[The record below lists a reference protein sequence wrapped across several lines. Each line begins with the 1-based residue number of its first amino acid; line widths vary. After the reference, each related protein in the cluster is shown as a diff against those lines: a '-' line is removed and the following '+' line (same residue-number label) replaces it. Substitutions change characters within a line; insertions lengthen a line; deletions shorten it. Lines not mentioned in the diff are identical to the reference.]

1 MNIFNWMRK
10 PDVGMFLIRL
20 AVAVV
25 FLYHGVSKLTNLEG
39 TITFFGTLG
48 LGPIF
53 VYLVSIVEI
62 LGGLMMLVG
71 FSTQIAGLLLAI
83 VMISALA
90 LVKLPGA
97 FGKWEIDLVML
108 LLSLGLAFADNGK
121 YAIEKECCSS
131 CPDCNCNVTKP
142 VQV

>member
-10 PDVGMFLIRL
+10 PDVGIFLIRL
-20 AVAVV
+20 AVAIV
-25 FLYHGVSKLTNLEG
+25 FLYHGIGKLINLDA
-39 TITFFGTLG
+39 TIAFFGTLG

-53 VYLVSIVEI
+53 AYLVGLVEI
-62 LGGLMMLVG
+62 LGGISMLVG
-71 FSTQIAGLLLAI
+71 FGTQVTGLLLAV
-83 VMISALA
+83 VMVGALT

-121 YAIEKECCSS
+121 YAVEHH
-131 CPDCNCNVTKP
+131 
-142 VQV
+142 

>member
-10 PDVGMFLIRL
+10 PDTGLLLIRL
-20 AVAVV
+20 AVATV
-25 FLYHGVSKLTNLEG
+25 FLYHGIGKLVNLDS

-53 VYLVSIVEI
+53 VYLVGLIEI
-62 LGGLMMLVG
+62 LGGISMLVG
-71 FSTQIAGLLLAI
+71 FGTQISGLLLSM
-83 VMISALA
+83 VMVGSLT

-108 LLSLGLAFADNGK
+108 LLSLGLAFSDNGK
-121 YAIEKECCSS
+121 YAVEHH
-131 CPDCNCNVTKP
+131 
-142 VQV
+142 